1 MGVYEGTG
9 KMGRKHGKGVFRKID
24 QNLKKP
30 PKMPTNP
37 HQKIFQSINDYA
49 KPAAVLASPF

>member
-30 PKMPTNP
+30 PKMAFHVSNMPYESS
-37 HQKIFQSINDYA
+37 HIASI
-49 KPAAVLASPF
+49 VS